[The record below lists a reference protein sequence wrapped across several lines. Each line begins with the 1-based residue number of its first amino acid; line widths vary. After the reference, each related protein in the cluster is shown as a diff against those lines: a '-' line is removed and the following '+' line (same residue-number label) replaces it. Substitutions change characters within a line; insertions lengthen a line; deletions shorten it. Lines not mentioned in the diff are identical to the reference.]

1 MLNRLAPVATT
12 WRRKDAWSGGSAYA
26 SGCQLVLSQ
35 NLFDHPSRYVCQ
47 AIVSAGVPVG

>member
-26 SGCQLVLSQ
+26 SGCYGSSLTLRVASW
-35 NLFDHPSRYVCQ
+35 F
-47 AIVSAGVPVG
+47 